1 MEGTLEMA
9 QKVQVVLTDDIDGTD
24 GVETA
29 SFSYNGIEYEI
40 DLSAK
45 NAEKFHKNMQFYADH
60 GRRVAGRARR
70 GSAPRSSGG
79 GKSDSASVRAWAKE
93 AGYDVPAR
101 GRIPRSVLTAYEE
114 SQAS

>member
-9 QKVQVVLTDDIDGTD
+9 QKVQVVLTDDIDGTE

-60 GRRVAGRARR
+60 GRRVGGRPRR
-70 GSAPRSSGG
+70 SSASRSGG

>member
-1 MEGTLEMA
+1 MA
-9 QKVQVVLTDDIDGTD
+9 QKVQVVLTDDIDGTA

-29 SFSYNGIEYEI
+29 SFSYGGIEYEI

-60 GRRVAGRARR
+60 GRRVGGRARR
-70 GSAPRSSGG
+70 ASAPRGSG

-101 GRIPRSVLTAYEE
+101 GRIPKSVLTAYEE
-114 SQAS
+114 AQAS

>member
-1 MEGTLEMA
+1 MEGTSEMA
-9 QKVQVVLTDDIDGTD
+9 QKVRVVLTDDIDGTE

-29 SFSYNGIEYEI
+29 SFSYSGIEYEI

-60 GRRVAGRARR
+60 GRRVGGRARR
-70 GSAPRSSGG
+70 GGAPRSSGA
-79 GKSDSASVRAWAKE
+79 KSDSASVRAWAKD

-101 GRIPRSVLTAYEE
+101 GRIPKSVLTAYEE
-114 SQAS
+114 AQAS